1 MPDPNL
7 QPQSQNDTPQRSR
20 LLARMRH
27 PRPGHITPDQVA
39 ALQAQAQRDRLAAL
53 KDRFVA
59 NRAKSPAQASALGEK
74 FLAAGK
80 AAAAGDA
87 ALAQQ
92 AIDELE
98 TLMAIIDAAL
108 PPSGAVA
115 AALQRL
121 AEEEAAFERHKTKR
135 KADKIMASESN
146 KAKPKE
152 DEPSFG
158 DKVRDKLSFGKKK
171 DKDTQDANRIDQALD
186 NKKAD
191 DELKKVDPVFK
202 GTGAAGV
209 LDAALAKGVGATLDA
224 GNQGDDI
231 ASAAGLLT
239 SSTAAFASSMLD
251 AYRAYKLRGK
261 TDGAARAQHTEEAA
275 AAFGAAVGN
284 LLNMGKA
291 SATVAK
297 HANAAEAASAVPI
310 LGIVAAVPGL
320 IVELNQL
327 RTAIARLARQEKI
340 HAQLEKAIE
349 GGDTSQAT
357 LYTVVSSFIEQD
369 AEAIGKGIARV
380 ALDATKIAGHGV
392 TLGGITGPIGVA
404 LVGIGSAGKLLIS
417 AADGAQDLVDAH
429 GANHR
434 RKKLQPTLHALRD
447 LKALVKGKPS
457 DPEAQALIAA
467 LEALAQVEKGTPAH
481 AAALDQLTATVE
493 AFKNAHRDSK
503 EAVGYADTLAGQAA
517 QEKASWADGGDA
529 DQADPL
535 AQKKG
540 GALNP
545 LEAQHRDARKLMG
558 KDPRLAAQTLLDQ
571 ALREGGPGGP
581 AFAVLKTFGI
591 EESQVYG
598 GAKDGD
604 ERIALNREIRQKILF
619 ELASDDETAKTL
631 TQTMGE
637 AKDSVKG
644 YFSIRS
650 KHAELEDYMK
660 AKNLL
665 QVKGES
671 KRGKGWQIKMDLLTD
686 DIEEKKETLLGHVE
700 HLVAE
705 NDIDPALA
713 AQVRKLLAPRKD
725 KASA

>member
-1 MPDPNL
+1 MTDPHPQL
-7 QPQSQNDTPQRSR
+7 QSRNDTPQRSR
-20 LLARMRH
+20 LLARMRQ

-39 ALQAQAQRDRLAAL
+39 ALHAQ
-53 KDRFVA
+53 
-59 NRAKSPAQASALGEK
+59 
-74 FLAAGK
+74 
-80 AAAAGDA
+80 
-87 ALAQQ
+87 
-92 AIDELE
+92 
-98 TLMAIIDAAL
+98 AIIDAAPL
-108 PPSGAVA
+108 PPSSAVA

-146 KAKPKE
+146 KAKPKV
-152 DEPSFG
+152 DKPSFG
-158 DKVRDKLSFGKKK
+158 DKVLDKLSFGKKK

-239 SSTAAFASSMLD
+239 SSTGAFASSMLD
-251 AYRAYKLRGK
+251 VYRAYKLRGK
-261 TDGAARAQHTEEAA
+261 TDGAARAQHTEELAQAVGAA
-275 AAFGAAVGN
+275 AGN

-320 IVELNQL
+320 IVELDQL

-340 HAQLEKAIE
+340 HAQLEKAID

-417 AADGAQDLVDAH
+417 AGEGAKDLVDAH

-447 LKALVKGKPS
+447 LKDLVKGKPS
-457 DPEAQALIAA
+457 APETQALIAA

-481 AAALDQLTATVE
+481 AAALDTLTAAAG
-493 AFKNAHRDSK
+493 AFKNANRNSK
-503 EAVGYADTLAGQAA
+503 EAGGYADTLAGQAA

-540 GALNP
+540 GTLSP

-598 GAKDGD
+598 GANGGD
-604 ERIALNREIRQKILF
+604 ERIALNREMRQKILF

-644 YFSIRS
+644 YFSVRS
-650 KHAELEDYMK
+650 KHAELADYMK

-713 AQVRKLLAPRKD
+713 AQVRQLLAPRKD

>member
-1 MPDPNL
+1 MTDPHPQL
-7 QPQSQNDTPQRSR
+7 QSRNDTPQRSR
-20 LLARMRH
+20 LLARMRQ

-39 ALQAQAQRDRLAAL
+39 ALHAQ
-53 KDRFVA
+53 
-59 NRAKSPAQASALGEK
+59 
-74 FLAAGK
+74 
-80 AAAAGDA
+80 
-87 ALAQQ
+87 
-92 AIDELE
+92 
-98 TLMAIIDAAL
+98 AIIDAAPL
-108 PPSGAVA
+108 PPSSAVA

-152 DEPSFG
+152 DKPSLG

-239 SSTAAFASSMLD
+239 SSTGAFASSMLD
-251 AYRAYKLRGK
+251 VYRAYKLRGK
-261 TDGAARAQHTEEAA
+261 TDGAARAQHTEELAQAVGAA
-275 AAFGAAVGN
+275 AGN

-404 LVGIGSAGKLLIS
+404 LVGIGSAGKQLIS
-417 AADGAQDLVDAH
+417 AADGAKDLVDAH

-434 RKKLQPTLHALRD
+434 RKKLQPTLHGLRD
-447 LKALVKGKPS
+447 LKDLVKGKPS
-457 DPEAQALIAA
+457 APETQALIAA

-481 AAALDQLTATVE
+481 AAALDTLTTAAG
-493 AFKNAHRDSK
+493 AFKNANRNSK

-540 GALNP
+540 GTLSP

-604 ERIALNREIRQKILF
+604 ERLALNREMRQKILF

-631 TQTMGE
+631 TQAMGE

-644 YFSIRS
+644 YFSVRS
-650 KHAELEDYMK
+650 KHAELADYME

-665 QVKGES
+665 QVKGKS
-671 KRGKGWQIKMDLLTD
+671 KRGKGWQIKMDLLID

-713 AQVRKLLAPRKD
+713 AQVRQLLAPRKD
-725 KASA
+725 KAGA